1 MKMSTND
8 TVVGNLL
15 KIKNSLPDHVTL
27 IAVSKNHSVDVIKEI
42 LPYHNILGENRVQEM
57 MAKKDFLPG
66 ARWHMIGHLQTNKVK
81 YIVPFI
87 EMIHSVDSIK
97 LLKEIEK
104 HAAKNQRKIPVLIEI
119 HIAKE
124 ESKYGIKP
132 HDAGLFVQEAIQLN
146 FQHVEIAGLMGM
158 ATYTEDM
165 NLVRQEFR
173 LLKELFETL
182 KKEYFSDQ
190 PCFKHLSMGMSH
202 DYQIAIEEGATMV
215 RIGSAIFGERK

>member
-1 MKMSTND
+1 MKMGTND

-27 IAVSKNHSVDVIKEI
+27 IAVSKNHPVDVIKEI

-104 HAAKNQRKIPVLIEI
+104 QAAKHQRKIPVLCFFINL
-119 HIAKE
+119 K
-124 ESKYGIKP
+124 
-132 HDAGLFVQEAIQLN
+132 
-146 FQHVEIAGLMGM
+146 IAGFLLHPIFLEH
-158 ATYTEDM
+158 TTEWNYYSGPM
-165 NLVRQEFR
+165 L
-173 LLKELFETL
+173 ELSNF
-182 KKEYFSDQ
+182 
-190 PCFKHLSMGMSH
+190 
-202 DYQIAIEEGATMV
+202 
-215 RIGSAIFGERK
+215 